1 MTARAKRG
9 TLALL
14 ACAAAAALSLHASG
28 TLRAQDHGA
37 PENKASLAPDVLAL
51 YVPSRYPWDLPAWV
65 PRPLDPRDNPTT
77 PAKVELGRRLFY
89 DARLSVNQKIACASC
104 HRQELAFTDGRPVSP
119 GAFGQR
125 TPRNAM
131 SLANVA
137 YAPVL
142 TWANPLLHTLERQAL
157 VPLVG
162 REPVEMGMAGLD
174 EELARRL
181 RGEPL
186 YPPLFARAFPGARD
200 PFSLGDVVRALAAFE
215 RTLVSARS
223 PYDRYRYEAD
233 VDALPEAAIRGEAL
247 FFGERLECHHCHGNF
262 NLNDSVMH
270 ERNRLGEIAFHN
282 TGLYNVD
289 GKGAY
294 PPDNTGLEEHTG
306 RPEDMGRFKAPTL
319 RNVAVTA
326 PYMHDGSIATL
337 SEVIDHYA
345 AGGRTIGEGPH
356 AGVGRD
362 NPLKSSFVP
371 GFTITAEERA
381 DLLAFLQS
389 LTDER
394 FLTDPKFSDPWKQ
407 DPLVHEGGTR

>member
-1 MTARAKRG
+1 MTRTAERRAF
-9 TLALL
+9 ALL
-14 ACAAAAALSLHASG
+14 ACVAASAFV
-28 TLRAQDHGA
+28 LRAQEHGA
-37 PENKASLAPDVLAL
+37 PEKKATLSPELLAL
-51 YVPSRYPWDLPAWV
+51 YEPSTYPWELPAWM
-65 PRPLDPRDNPTT
+65 PKPLDPRDNPTT
-77 PAKVELGRRLFY
+77 AAKVQLGRRLFY
-89 DARLSVNQKIACASC
+89 DTRLSVNQTVSCASC
-104 HRQELAFTDGRPVSP
+104 HRQALAFTDGRALSP
-119 GAFGQR
+119 GALGHH
-125 TPRNAM
+125 TPRNSM

-137 YAPVL
+137 YTPVL
-142 TWANPLLHTLERQAL
+142 TWGNPLLHSLERQAL
-157 VPLVG
+157 VPLLG

-181 RGEPL
+181 KSEPL
-186 YPPLFARAFPGARD
+186 YPPLFAAAFPGDPD
-200 PFSLGDVVRALAAFE
+200 PFSFRGVVRALAAFE

-223 PYDRYRYEAD
+223 PYDRYRYEGD

-247 FFGERLECHHCHGNF
+247 FFSERLECHHCHGNF

-282 TGLYNVD
+282 TGLYNLD

-337 SEVIDHYA
+337 DGVIDHYA
-345 AGGRTIGEGPH
+345 AGGRTLSTGPH

-371 GFTITAEERA
+371 GFTITAKERA
-381 DLLAFLQS
+381 DLLAFLHA
-389 LTDER
+389 LTDAA
-394 FLTDPKFSDPWKQ
+394 FLTDPRFSDPWRA
-407 DPLVHEGGTR
+407 PAVAR